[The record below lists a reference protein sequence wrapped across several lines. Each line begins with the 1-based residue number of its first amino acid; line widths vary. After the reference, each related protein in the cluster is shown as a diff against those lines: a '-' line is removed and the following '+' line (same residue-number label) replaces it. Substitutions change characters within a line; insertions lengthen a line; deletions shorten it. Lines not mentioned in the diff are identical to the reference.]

1 MAERV
6 AAETILSK
14 KQLAYYGENGFL
26 VLPGVLSAQELAG
39 LRTATD
45 ALDEERLR
53 RGGAERTVAIH
64 DVIFMQEAFM
74 EAAHHPAL
82 VGASVQLIGEN
93 LHLIQARVHWK
104 PIAKGEGAVAWH
116 QDYPFHPLTNYDVL
130 AVTFLLDNTTV
141 RNGALQAIPGSHKRG
156 PVSHHDENGAFEG
169 RCTNSDDF
177 AGDVAAG
184 NLFDLEGPAGSM
196 TIHHANLLHF
206 THPNNSDTP
215 RRALV
220 YQIAAGDAALLG
232 GNFFK
237 VWPVYLHGSDP
248 LVARF
253 EDGTIRALPQPFRN
267 LGGLDSQDAG

>member
-1 MAERV
+1 MSERKAAVAEPV
-6 AAETILSK
+6 LSAEQI
-14 KQLAYYGENGFL
+14 AFYHANGYL
-26 VLPGVLSAQELAG
+26 VLPGVLSARELAA
-39 LRTATD
+39 LRAAAD
-45 ALDEERLR
+45 ALDAERLR

-64 DVIFMQEAFM
+64 DVIFLQEAFM

-82 VGASVQLIGEN
+82 IGASVQLIGEN

-104 PIAKGEGAVAWH
+104 PIARGEGAVDWH

-130 AVTFLLDNTTV
+130 AVTFLLDDTTA
-141 RNGALQAIPGSHKRG
+141 RNGALQAIPGSHRRG
-156 PVSHHDENGAFEG
+156 PLDHHDEDGAFAG
-169 RCTNSDDF
+169 RCTNPDDY
-177 AGDVAAG
+177 AADVANG

-196 TIHHANLLHF
+196 TIHHANLLHY
-206 THPNNSDTP
+206 THPNNSETP

-248 LVARF
+248 LTARF
-253 EDGTIRALPQPFRN
+253 LDGSTQRLPQPFRN
-267 LGGLDSQDAG
+267 QGGLDS

>member
-1 MAERV
+1 MTGREVSAKPYLSDDQV
-6 AAETILSK
+6 ALYHK
-14 KQLAYYGENGFL
+14 NGYL
-26 VLPGVLSAQELAG
+26 VLPNVLTAEELAAV
-39 LRTATD
+39 RAAAD
-45 ALDEERLR
+45 ALDEERLQ

-64 DVIFMQEAFM
+64 DVIFLQEAFM
-74 EAAHHPAL
+74 AAAHHPAL
-82 VGASVQLIGEN
+82 IGASVQIIGEN

-130 AVTFLLDNTTV
+130 AVTFLLDDTTV
-141 RNGALQAIPGSHKRG
+141 QNGALQAIPGSHKRG
-156 PVSHHDENGAFEG
+156 PVSHHDANGAFVS
-169 RCTNSDDF
+169 RCTNADDY
-177 AGDVAAG
+177 AADVARG

-196 TIHHANLLHF
+196 TIHHANLLHY

-248 LVARF
+248 QIARF
-253 EDGTIRALPQPFRN
+253 EDGTIRRLPQPFRN
-267 LGGLDSQDAG
+267 LGGLDS

>member
-1 MAERV
+1 MADR
-6 AAETILSK
+6 AALAQPVLSDAQIAK
-14 KQLAYYGENGFL
+14 YHENGYL
-26 VLPGVLSAQELAG
+26 VLPNVLSADELAG
-39 LRTATD
+39 LRAAAD

-64 DVIFMQEAFM
+64 DVIFLQEAFM
-74 EAAHHPAL
+74 DAAHHPAL
-82 VGASVQLIGEN
+82 IGASVQLIGEN

-104 PIAKGEGAVAWH
+104 PIARGEGAVDWH

-130 AVTFLLDNTTV
+130 AVTFLLDDTTA
-141 RNGALQAIPGSHKRG
+141 RNGALQAIPGSHTRG
-156 PVSHHDENGAFEG
+156 PVSHHDADGAFVSK
-169 RCTNSDDF
+169 CTNAADY
-177 AGDVAAG
+177 ARDVADG

-196 TIHHANLLHF
+196 TVHHANLLHY

-253 EDGTIRALPQPFRN
+253 LDGTTQRLPQPFRN
-267 LGGLDSQDAG
+267 LGGLDS

>member
-1 MAERV
+1 MTDRTTAQPY
-6 AAETILSK
+6 LSDA
-14 KQLAYYGENGFL
+14 QIASYHENGYL
-26 VLPGVLSAQELAG
+26 VLPNVLTPQELAA
-39 LRTATD
+39 LRAAAD
-45 ALDEERLR
+45 ALDEERLQ

-82 VGASVQLIGEN
+82 IGSSVQLIGEN

-104 PIAKGEGAVAWH
+104 PIAKGEGAVDWH

-130 AVTFLLDNTTV
+130 AVTFLLDDTTV

-156 PVSHHDENGAFEG
+156 PLNHHDADGTFVS
-169 RCTNSDDF
+169 RCTNADDY
-177 AGDVAAG
+177 ASDVASG

-196 TIHHANLLHF
+196 TIHHGNLLHY

-253 EDGTIRALPQPFRN
+253 EDGTVRRLPQPFRN
-267 LGGLDSQDAG
+267 LGGLDQ

>member
-1 MAERV
+1 MTGQRAPAQPV
-6 AAETILSK
+6 LSD
-14 KQLAYYGENGFL
+14 KQIASYHDNGYL
-26 VLPGVLSAQELAG
+26 VLPALLTAQELAG
-39 LRTATD
+39 LRAAAD
-45 ALDEERLR
+45 ALDEERLQ

-64 DVIFMQEAFM
+64 DVIFLQEAFM
-74 EAAHHPAL
+74 AAAHHPAL
-82 VGASVQLIGEN
+82 IGASVQLIGEN

-130 AVTFLLDNTTV
+130 AVTFLLDDTTA

-156 PVSHHDENGAFEG
+156 PLNHHNAEGAFEG
-169 RCTNSDDF
+169 RCTNPEDYT
-177 AGDVAAG
+177 ADVGSG
-184 NLFDLEGPAGSM
+184 NVYDLVGPAGSM

-248 LVARF
+248 QVARF
-253 EDGTIRALPQPFRN
+253 EDGTIRRLPQPFRN
-267 LGGLDSQDAG
+267 LGGLDS

>member
-1 MAERV
+1 MAER
-6 AAETILSK
+6 AAPDQQFLSEA
-14 KQLAYYGENGFL
+14 QLASYHENGYL
-26 VLPGVLSAQELAG
+26 VLPDVLSESELAA
-39 LRTATD
+39 LRAAAD

-64 DVIFMQEAFM
+64 DVIFLQEAFM
-74 EAAHHPAL
+74 TAAHHPAL
-82 VGASVQLIGEN
+82 VGASVQLVGEN

-104 PIAKGEGAVAWH
+104 PIAKGEGAVEWH

-130 AVTFLLDNTTV
+130 AATFLLDDTTV
-141 RNGALQAIPGSHKRG
+141 QNGALQAIPGSHKRG
-156 PVSHHDENGAFEG
+156 PLNHHDTDGAFVG
-169 RCTNSDDF
+169 RCTHAEDY
-177 AGDVAAG
+177 APDVANG
-184 NLFDLEGPAGSM
+184 NLYDLVGPAGSM
-196 TIHHANLLHF
+196 TIHHGNLLHY

-232 GNFFK
+232 GNFYK

-253 EDGTIRALPQPFRN
+253 EDGAIQRLPQPFRN
-267 LGGLDSQDAG
+267 QGGLDR

>member
-1 MAERV
+1 MANR
-6 AAETILSK
+6 AAPAQPVLSDE
-14 KQLAYYGENGFL
+14 QLASYHENGFL
-26 VLPGVLSAQELAG
+26 ILPNVLSAQELAG
-39 LRTATD
+39 LRAAAD

-53 RGGAERTVAIH
+53 RGGKERTVAIH
-64 DVIFMQEAFM
+64 DVIFLQDAFM

-104 PIAKGEGAVAWH
+104 PIAKGEGAVDWH

-130 AVTFLLDNTTV
+130 AVTFLLDDTTV
-141 RNGALQAIPGSHKRG
+141 RNGALQAIPGSHTRG
-156 PVSHHDENGAFEG
+156 PVSHHDADGAFLG
-169 RCTNSDDF
+169 HCSTADDY
-177 AGDVAAG
+177 APDVANG

-196 TIHHANLLHF
+196 TIHHGNLLHY
-206 THPNNSDTP
+206 THPNNSATP

-232 GNFFK
+232 GNFFR

-248 LVARF
+248 LTARF
-253 EDGTIRALPQPFRN
+253 LDGSLQRLPQPFRN
-267 LGGLDSQDAG
+267 QGGLDS

>member
-1 MAERV
+1 MTVRT
-6 AAETILSK
+6 AAQRYLSDA
-14 KQLAYYGENGFL
+14 QVSSYHENGYL
-26 VLPGVLSAQELAG
+26 VLPNVLTAPELAG
-39 LRTATD
+39 LRAAAD

-82 VGASVQLIGEN
+82 IGASVQLIGEN

-104 PIAKGEGAVAWH
+104 PIAKGEGAVDWH

-130 AVTFLLDNTTV
+130 AVTFLLDDTSV

-156 PVSHHDENGAFEG
+156 PLNHHDTDGAFVG
-169 RCTNSDDF
+169 RCTNADDY
-177 AGDVAAG
+177 AADVANG

-196 TIHHANLLHF
+196 TIHHANLLHY

-253 EDGTIRALPQPFRN
+253 EDGTVRRLPQPFRN
-267 LGGLDSQDAG
+267 LGGLDQ

>member
-1 MAERV
+1 MGDRTVGVQPYLSGEQV
-6 AAETILSK
+6 ATYHEVG
-14 KQLAYYGENGFL
+14 YL
-26 VLPGVLSAQELAG
+26 VLPGVLSAEKLAG
-39 LRTATD
+39 LRAAAA

-64 DVIFMQEAFM
+64 DVIFLQNAFM

-82 VGASVQLIGEN
+82 IGAAVQLIGEN

-104 PIAKGEGAVAWH
+104 PIAKGEGAVDWH

-130 AVTFLLDNTTV
+130 AVTFLLDDTTV

-156 PVSHHDENGAFEG
+156 PLSHHDADGAFVG
-169 RCTNSDDF
+169 RCTN
-177 AGDVAAG
+177 AGDYAADVAGG
-184 NLFDLEGPAGSM
+184 NLCDLEGPAGSM
-196 TIHHANLLHF
+196 TIHHANLLHY

-248 LVARF
+248 LIARF
-253 EDGTIRALPQPFRN
+253 EDGTLRRLPQPFRN
-267 LGGLDSQDAG
+267 MGGLNE

>member
-1 MAERV
+1 MADR
-6 AAETILSK
+6 AALAQPVLSDA
-14 KQLAYYGENGFL
+14 QIAAYHENGYL
-26 VLPGVLSAQELAG
+26 VLPNVLSADELAG
-39 LRTATD
+39 LRAAAD

-64 DVIFMQEAFM
+64 DVIFLQEAFM

-82 VGASVQLIGEN
+82 IGASVQLIGEN

-104 PIAKGEGAVAWH
+104 PIARGEGAVDWH

-130 AVTFLLDNTTV
+130 AVTFLLDDTTA
-141 RNGALQAIPGSHKRG
+141 RNGALQAIPGSHTRG
-156 PVSHHDENGAFEG
+156 PVSHHDADGAFVSK
-169 RCTNSDDF
+169 CTNAADY
-177 AGDVAAG
+177 ARDVADG

-196 TIHHANLLHF
+196 TVHHANLLHY

-248 LVARF
+248 LVARVVN
-253 EDGTIRALPQPFRN
+253 GTTQRLPQPFRN
-267 LGGLDSQDAG
+267 LGGRDS